1 MQMDISAGKSSTPI
15 LDLESPLPEAR
26 RRDRLS
32 WRQTLLIAGTFIVVI
47 PLLVV
52 AFLVLNNIPA
62 VARMSGHFGVRF
74 AAFIDANFPE
84 NPLVFFV
91 SYLPALLMI
100 LAIHE
105 LGHVAAGFAV
115 GFRFEKIRIG
125 PIVFTQT
132 LNRLKFTF
140 QKAYGFD
147 GIAAMKV
154 LHLRKLRRR
163 LGIYV
168 AGGPLANVLS
178 VVCVWTLLASHV
190 LGTWQH
196 RVGQFLLVFAAL
208 SACIGIFNLIPFRR
222 SNGMFTDGA
231 RLLSLVTSRV
241 KTRRWL
247 CILALKME
255 VESGVRPR
263 DLKRTW
269 IAHSCSVLDQSLDTL
284 RAFWT
289 AYIASLDRGDTEQ
302 AARHLEKCLELFGIA
317 SPEFEKPL
325 LMEAAIFQ
333 AWSRDDQQKAKIWAL
348 KSDVGLAVP
357 PLNQL
362 RFAICMHWAAH
373 EYDKLALAWEEGCTQ
388 IETLPPSPQ
397 KDLLR
402 GGWLEWKNEVDTK
415 RKAREAL
422 PESPHRA

>member
-32 WRQTLLIAGTFIVVI
+32 WRQTLLIAGSFIVVI

-62 VARMSGHFGVRF
+62 VARMSGYFGVRF

-91 SYLPALLMI
+91 SYLPAVFVI

-105 LGHVAAGFAV
+105 FGHVAAGFAV
-115 GFRFEKIRIG
+115 GFHFEKIRIG
-125 PIVFTQT
+125 PIILTKT
-132 LNRLKFTF
+132 PNKLKFTF

-147 GIAAMKV
+147 GTAAMKV
-154 LHLRKLRRR
+154 LRVRKLRRR
-163 LGIYV
+163 LGMYIV
-168 AGGPLANVLS
+168 AGPLANLLS
-178 VVCVWTLLASHV
+178 ALCLWPLLASHV

-196 RVGQFLLVFAAL
+196 PVGQFLLIFAAL
-208 SACIGIFNLIPFRR
+208 SVCIGMVNLIPYRR
-222 SNGMFTDGA
+222 SNGGFTDGA
-231 RLLSLVTSRV
+231 RLLSLACSRV
-241 KTRRWL
+241 KARRWL
-247 CILALKME
+247 SIVALKME
-255 VESGVRPR
+255 LDSGVRPR
-263 DLKRTW
+263 DWKRTW
-269 IAHSCSVLDQSLDTL
+269 IAHSCSVPDQSLDTL
-284 RAFWT
+284 RAFWM

-325 LMEAAIFQ
+325 LMEAAVFQ

-348 KSDVGLAVP
+348 KSDVGPAVP

-362 RFAICMHWAAH
+362 RFAICMHWAAR
-373 EYDKLALAWEEGCTQ
+373 EYDKLAVVWEEGCKY

-402 GGWLEWKNEVDTK
+402 GSWLEWKNEVDTK

-422 PESPHRA
+422 SESPHHA